1 LKREKLS
8 PIETSIKETEMTRMP
23 PLLWLLLQRLRR
35 CGGAAR
41 RRFLMMHLADLDPL
55 PLGPGWFDSSWEL
68 ENGLEVCEG
77 NVLDAQLA
85 PLFEAALRERVSG
98 QERSVAQ
105 RSENL
110 IEFEL
115 IDVGARPPPLEHSR
129 PPRLQRAELE
139 LALA

>member
-1 LKREKLS
+1 
-8 PIETSIKETEMTRMP
+8 MTRMP

-35 CGGAAR
+35 SGGAAR

-77 NVLDAQLA
+77 NVLDAQLQ

-98 QERSVAQ
+98 QERNVVQ

-115 IDVGARPPPLEHSR
+115 IDMGERPPPLERSR